1 MNKNLITNSSPKVSI
16 IMSCYNGEQF
26 LIQALNSILNQ
37 SYTNWELIFWD
48 NQSYDSSALIFK
60 KFKDTRFK
68 YFYANKHTQISEA
81 RNRAIE
87 KASGEILS
95 FLDVDDFWL
104 IDKLTCQVKLF
115 EDESVGIVY
124 GNFFILNQDTNKIRK
139 FFNKTLPRGRIVNNL
154 LKDHNVGFLTL
165 CIRKFFYD
173 QLEYKFHEDLVLM
186 GDTDL
191 VIRLSLICNADVV
204 QEPIA
209 TYRYHNQSFTI
220 KNKEIIFKELDS
232 WLKKMN
238 DCRNT
243 LLKNNFD
250 LVENFYAKSFFNNLV
265 LSKQRYEGL
274 KFIIF
279 KKMSYYIKLKCIFVL
294 LLPLIIIKII
304 RKR

>member
-1 MNKNLITNSSPKVSI
+1 MNKNLITNTTPKVSI

-26 LIQALNSILNQ
+26 LTQALNSILNQ

-48 NQSYDSSALIFK
+48 NQSYDNSALIFK

-81 RNRAIE
+81 RNKAIE

-95 FLDVDDFWL
+95 FLDVDDFWV
-104 IDKLTCQVKLF
+104 IDKLTYQVKLF
-115 EDESVGIVY
+115 EDKSVGIVY
-124 GNFFILNQDTNKIRK
+124 GNFFTLNQESNKIHK
-139 FFNKTLPRGRIVNNL
+139 FFNKILPRGKIVNNL
-154 LKDHNVGFLTL
+154 LKHYNVGLLTL

-173 QLEYKFHEDLVLM
+173 QLEYKFHDNLVLM

-204 QEPIA
+204 QDPVA
-209 TYRYHNQSFTI
+209 TYRIHNQSFTL
-220 KNKEIIFKELDS
+220 KNNTIIFKELDS

-238 DCRNT
+238 VYRSSY
-243 LLKNNFD
+243 LKNNFY
-250 LVENFYAKSFFNNLV
+250 LVENFYAKIFFNNLI
-265 LSKQRYEGL
+265 LSNQRYKAL

-279 KKMSYYIKLKCIFVL
+279 KKMSFHLRFKSIPL
-294 LLPLIIIKII
+294 LFLPLIVIKII